1 MLKTYTS
8 FTTIIETNMIA
19 FYKNGGSPNDYIVF
33 KSPDISK
40 HYIELK
46 KHSGFFDEC
55 NEYRNLDY
63 YLGLCFEQII
73 KDNYTLY
80 YQHQEEIDKIVYNFE
95 NGHSKTL
102 TKLINR
108 IMTNKNK
115 GYLNL
120 QVMALLELKQEL
132 SKFYFSIIR

>member
-8 FTTIIETNMIA
+8 FTTIIETNMA
-19 FYKNGGSPNDYIVF
+19 VFYKNGGSSNDYIVF

-46 KHSGFFDEC
+46 NHSGFFDEC

-63 YLGLCFEQII
+63 YLGLCFKHII
-73 KDNYTLY
+73 TDNSTLY
-80 YQHQEEIDKIVYNFE
+80 YQHQEEIDKIVYSFE

-102 TKLINR
+102 TKLINK

-115 GYLNL
+115 DYLNL